1 MNVIDN
7 RGCPS
12 NNPPYGWTAIDVC
25 YKGTFTAS
33 ADFGGA
39 YQHQGTTCTVGN
51 PLAGGAC
58 ACPSGSSAI
67 DLVVDGSCYVND
79 NVTFCYNPAAPRAS
93 FGGAYQM
100 SDNTSYGTSGCVVT
114 NPATSAC
121 SCPSGTT
128 AVGIEAEYGPSTSGC
143 SNANIASGHLYVC
156 VVP

>member
-1 MNVIDN
+1 MNFVDN

-12 NNPPYGWTAIDVC
+12 NNPPYGWTALDVC

-33 ADFGGA
+33 SDFGGA

-51 PLAGGAC
+51 PLAGGSC

-67 DLVVDGSCYVND
+67 DLVVDGACYIN
-79 NVTFCYNPAAPRAS
+79 NNISFCYNASAARVS
-93 FGGAYQM
+93 FGGAYQL
-100 SDNTSYGTSGCVVT
+100 SDNTSYGCVVS
-114 NPATSAC
+114 NPATGAC

-128 AVGIEAEYGPSTSGC
+128 AVSIEAEYGPSTSGC
-143 SNANIASGHLYVC
+143 SNTNIASGHLNVC